1 MDDLKW
7 MIARQIP
14 HLRRFA
20 MALSRDPDDA
30 DELVQDCLE
39 RALVKR
45 RLWSGKGALR
55 SWLFSMLYRTYID
68 HRRGHRSREMPTD
81 PEVIDASNARSPN
94 QDLRMECRD
103 IGDALMRLP
112 DDQRSA
118 VLLVAL
124 EGFTYDEAAAIMKV
138 PIGTVRSRLSR
149 GRQALREVR
158 AAGYKPDF
166 LRRVK

>member
-1 MDDLKW
+1 MEDLKW

-20 MALSRDPDDA
+20 MALARDPDDA

-45 RLWSGKGALR
+45 RLWSRRGTLR
-55 SWLFSMLYRTYID
+55 SWLFSLLYKTYID
-68 HRRGHRSREMPTD
+68 QRRSRRGKEISTEPD
-81 PEVIDASNARSPN
+81 VINALSARQPN
-94 QDLRMECRD
+94 QELRVEWND
-103 IGDALMRLP
+103 IGDALGQLP

-118 VLLVAL
+118 ILLVAL
-124 EGFTYDEAAAIMKV
+124 EGFTYDEAAWIMKV

-149 GRQALREVR
+149 GRQALRDIR
-158 AAGYKPDF
+158 ASGTRPSF

>member
-1 MDDLKW
+1 MDDLRW

-20 MALSRDPDDA
+20 TALARDPDDA

-45 RLWSGKGALR
+45 RLWSRKGTLR
-55 SWLFSMLYRTYID
+55 SWLFSMLYRIYID
-68 HRRGHRSREMPTD
+68 QHRGRRKREVPTD
-81 PEVIDASNARSPN
+81 PEVLNTGNAQMPN
-94 QDLRMECRD
+94 QDLHMECRD
-103 IGDALMRLP
+103 IGEALGQLP

-124 EGFTYDEAAAIMKV
+124 EGFTYDEAAEIMKV

-149 GRQALREVR
+149 GRQALRDVR
-158 AAGYKPDF
+158 AAGIQPSF